1 MDNLIQKINKYDLKE
16 IFSVINESNWDY
28 VSIEDLKYIFNI
40 SNNMCFKLVTSSE
53 KRIIGCIFCILEDEI
68 SYISFFN
75 IIKKKR
81 NFNNA
86 FRLAMACLN
95 KAKNNSKLIVTYAN
109 PKLIKSYKRAGFVE
123 DCIISR
129 FLIPKHSSNYINSNT
144 NNVFIMTQNDIEK
157 ITVFNKQ
164 CLNLPRIKISLEYF
178 NYPNA
183 MCFIHYIERHMYDGY
198 AYLRKFDK
206 DIILGPLVA
215 KSDDT
220 AIILLKYV
228 LAQFPNTNI
237 ILNGVKSKL
246 ERILNSGNISFMDLK
261 VDVCKMYYKNGFEKE
276 NDKNI
281 YCIGGHHVT

>member
-1 MDNLIQKINKYDLKE
+1 
-16 IFSVINESNWDY
+16 
-28 VSIEDLKYIFNI
+28 
-40 SNNMCFKLVTSSE
+40 
-53 KRIIGCIFCILEDEI
+53 
-68 SYISFFN
+68 
-75 IIKKKR
+75 
-81 NFNNA
+81 
-86 FRLAMACLN
+86 
-95 KAKNNSKLIVTYAN
+95 
-109 PKLIKSYKRAGFVE
+109 
-123 DCIISR
+123 
-129 FLIPKHSSNYINSNT
+129 
-144 NNVFIMTQNDIEK
+144 
-157 ITVFNKQ
+157 
-164 CLNLPRIKISLEYF
+164 
-178 NYPNA
+178 
-183 MCFIHYIERHMYDGY
+183 MYDGY